1 MSNSVLPSS
10 PVFFGIATELEP
22 DDLYKLERQYLPLGK
37 VGGFPAWLNPVT
49 IPQSEDLECSVCH
62 SPMAFLLQIY
72 CTNSSEPP
80 HAFHRVLYLFA
91 CRKGC
96 ANPNDSSNFSV
107 FRCQL
112 PRDNQFYS
120 FDGPTPLPSTSS
132 ASFDPFFNSETFPK
146 LCAVCGCRAGK
157 RCSKCSKR
165 MYCSRNHQIIDWQ
178 TGHREECGADEKDH
192 LTCAEKAK
200 LREKQGFTFKEYGI
214 EMDLM
219 IAKENENIKNKNEE
233 TIEDDINKI
242 EEEVEDLAFNNFN
255 KIIQQESK
263 QILRYQRGGHF
274 ILATD
279 FSSSPNLI
287 PNCELCGGP
296 RQFEFQL
303 MPYLLSLIDIDS
315 VGGQSLDWA
324 TLLIFTCKN
333 SCQSNEYIKEFI
345 FKQDFVVKGI
355 NLLPCSCLQF
365 NIAQRAQ
372 PSSSMEV
379 LSNLLHGLAEAIQ
392 VVSQQVDQIVE
403 RERRAEAERERLG
416 EAERDVNP
424 TPSSSSSEE
433 SREAATE
440 AEAARSLSLTS
451 DSDTNQTSETSSD
464 VTVQTGTD
472 SDSTHTELS
481 RTREN
486 AAKDQ
491 ELDPYE
497 VDQLLEAMRSQ
508 SRLSVPESDV
518 ISTRSARV
526 RSPPPTEDEQST
538 AAVTR
543 TVSAL
548 EWDDVSTARVAP
560 SEENLLASSNS
571 PAVVA
576 NPAGTV
582 VPELP
587 ANNDDIPTAIE
598 ADK

>member
-1 MSNSVLPSS
+1 
-10 PVFFGIATELEP
+10 
-22 DDLYKLERQYLPLGK
+22 
-37 VGGFPAWLNPVT
+37 
-49 IPQSEDLECSVCH
+49 
-62 SPMAFLLQIY
+62 
-72 CTNSSEPP
+72 
-80 HAFHRVLYLFA
+80 
-91 CRKGC
+91 
-96 ANPNDSSNFSV
+96 
-107 FRCQL
+107 
-112 PRDNQFYS
+112 
-120 FDGPTPLPSTSS
+120 
-132 ASFDPFFNSETFPK
+132 
-146 LCAVCGCRAGK
+146 
-157 RCSKCSKR
+157 
-165 MYCSRNHQIIDWQ
+165 
-178 TGHREECGADEKDH
+178 
-192 LTCAEKAK
+192 
-200 LREKQGFTFKEYGI
+200 
-214 EMDLM
+214 
-219 IAKENENIKNKNEE
+219 
-233 TIEDDINKI
+233 
-242 EEEVEDLAFNNFN
+242 
-255 KIIQQESK
+255 
-263 QILRYQRGGHF
+263 
-274 ILATD
+274 
-279 FSSSPNLI
+279 
-287 PNCELCGGP
+287 
-296 RQFEFQL
+296 
-303 MPYLLSLIDIDS
+303 
-315 VGGQSLDWA
+315 
-324 TLLIFTCKN
+324 
-333 SCQSNEYIKEFI
+333 
-345 FKQDFVVKGI
+345 
-355 NLLPCSCLQF
+355 
-365 NIAQRAQ
+365 
-372 PSSSMEV
+372 MEV

-464 VTVQTGTD
+464 VTVQTDSRTD

-571 PAVVA
+571 PALVA

>member
-10 PVFFGIATELEP
+10 PVFFGIATEVEP
-22 DDLYKLERQYLPLGK
+22 DELYKLERQYLPLGK

-146 LCAVCGCRAGK
+146 LCVVCGCRAGK

-178 TGHREECGADEKDH
+178 TGHREECGADEKDF

-214 EMDLM
+214 EMVVGEEEEIDEDSDDDEDEDKMEEDENEEEEEKRKKLKELADLM

-233 TIEDDINKI
+233 TIEDDLNKI
-242 EEEVEDLAFNNFN
+242 EEEIEDLAFNNFN

-345 FKQDFVVKGI
+345 FKQDFVVK
-355 NLLPCSCLQF
+355 
-365 NIAQRAQ
+365 
-372 PSSSMEV
+372 E
-379 LSNLLHGLAEAIQ
+379 
-392 VVSQQVDQIVE
+392 
-403 RERRAEAERERLG
+403 
-416 EAERDVNP
+416 
-424 TPSSSSSEE
+424 SENE
-433 SREAATE
+433 K
-440 AEAARSLSLTS
+440 
-451 DSDTNQTSETSSD
+451 N
-464 VTVQTGTD
+464 
-472 SDSTHTELS
+472 
-481 RTREN
+481 
-486 AAKDQ
+486 
-491 ELDPYE
+491 
-497 VDQLLEAMRSQ
+497 
-508 SRLSVPESDV
+508 
-518 ISTRSARV
+518 
-526 RSPPPTEDEQST
+526 
-538 AAVTR
+538 
-543 TVSAL
+543 
-548 EWDDVSTARVAP
+548 
-560 SEENLLASSNS
+560 
-571 PAVVA
+571 
-576 NPAGTV
+576 
-582 VPELP
+582 
-587 ANNDDIPTAIE
+587 
-598 ADK
+598 

>member
-1 MSNSVLPSS
+1 MSNSSLPSS
-10 PVFFGIATELEP
+10 PVFFGIATELGP

-49 IPQSEDLECSVCH
+49 IPQSEDLECLVCR

-72 CTNSSEPP
+72 CTNSSEPS

-96 ANPNDSSNFSV
+96 ADPNDSSNFSV

-146 LCAVCGCRAGK
+146 LCV
-157 RCSKCSKR
+157 
-165 MYCSRNHQIIDWQ
+165 DWQ
-178 TGHREECGADEKDH
+178 TGHREECGAD
-192 LTCAEKAK
+192 
-200 LREKQGFTFKEYGI
+200 
-214 EMDLM
+214 
-219 IAKENENIKNKNEE
+219 NK
-233 TIEDDINKI
+233 K
-242 EEEVEDLAFNNFN
+242 
-255 KIIQQESK
+255 ESK

-333 SCQSNEYIKEFI
+333 SCQ
-345 FKQDFVVKGI
+345 I

-392 VVSQQVDQIVE
+392 VVSQQ
-403 RERRAEAERERLG
+403 
-416 EAERDVNP
+416 AERDVNP

-433 SREAATE
+433 SRETATE

-571 PAVVA
+571 PALVA

>member
-10 PVFFGIATELEP
+10 PVFFGVATELEP

-49 IPQSEDLECSVCH
+49 IPQSEDLECLVCH

-72 CTNSSEPP
+72 CTNSSEPS

-96 ANPNDSSNFSV
+96 ADPNDSSNFSV

-146 LCAVCGCRAGK
+146 LCVVCGCRAGK

-178 TGHREECGADEKDH
+178 TGHREECGADDKKDFF
-192 LTCAEKAK
+192 TCAEKAK

-214 EMDLM
+214 EMVVGEEEEIVENSDEDEDENKMEDENEEEEKRKKLKELADLM

-242 EEEVEDLAFNNFN
+242 EEEIEDLAFNNFT

-315 VGGQSLDWA
+315 VGGQA

-345 FKQDFVVKGI
+345 FKQDFVVKG
-355 NLLPCSCLQF
+355 S
-365 NIAQRAQ
+365 
-372 PSSSMEV
+372 
-379 LSNLLHGLAEAIQ
+379 
-392 VVSQQVDQIVE
+392 
-403 RERRAEAERERLG
+403 
-416 EAERDVNP
+416 
-424 TPSSSSSEE
+424 
-433 SREAATE
+433 
-440 AEAARSLSLTS
+440 
-451 DSDTNQTSETSSD
+451 
-464 VTVQTGTD
+464 
-472 SDSTHTELS
+472 
-481 RTREN
+481 
-486 AAKDQ
+486 
-491 ELDPYE
+491 
-497 VDQLLEAMRSQ
+497 
-508 SRLSVPESDV
+508 
-518 ISTRSARV
+518 
-526 RSPPPTEDEQST
+526 EDEK
-538 AAVTR
+538 
-543 TVSAL
+543 
-548 EWDDVSTARVAP
+548 
-560 SEENLLASSNS
+560 N
-571 PAVVA
+571 
-576 NPAGTV
+576 
-582 VPELP
+582 
-587 ANNDDIPTAIE
+587 
-598 ADK
+598 

>member
-1 MSNSVLPSS
+1 MSNSVLPSF
-10 PVFFGIATELEP
+10 PVFFGIATEVEP
-22 DDLYKLERQYLPLGK
+22 DGLYKLERQYLPLGK

-49 IPQSEDLECSVCH
+49 IPQSEDLECLVCH

-91 CRKGC
+91 CQKGC
-96 ANPNDSSNFSV
+96 AKPNDSSNFSV

-146 LCAVCGCRAGK
+146 LCVVCGCRAGK

-178 TGHREECGADEKDH
+178 TGHREECGADEKDV

-214 EMDLM
+214 EMVVGEEEEIDLM
-219 IAKENENIKNKNEE
+219 IAKEDENIKNKNEE
-233 TIEDDINKI
+233 TIEDDLNKM
-242 EEEVEDLAFNNFN
+242 EEEIEDLAFNNFT

-315 VGGQSLDWA
+315 VGGQSLDWI
-324 TLLIFTCKN
+324 TH
-333 SCQSNEYIKEFI
+333 S
-345 FKQDFVVKGI
+345 V

-392 VVSQQVDQIVE
+392 VVSQQ
-403 RERRAEAERERLG
+403 
-416 EAERDVNP
+416 AERDVNP

-571 PAVVA
+571 PALVA